1 MSNCQNKRNTQ
12 CPLTGAFYLG
22 VHYGFIPMT
31 FQPLPIVPFEQ
42 LADEISGFKS
52 DEQLLNDS
60 LRTTIF
66 VSGSSTA
73 SQGRASYIL
82 GEEGERQWLPNTLT
96 CWLNDITIITQK
108 YEQYDPTEKL
118 LVPVTSINGSTWC
131 YRMGLDSWSSSS
143 LLSAIRQMS
152 RPQLAERVQISLKPK
167 GRATFISIAC
177 ITHDMS
183 SYQTVSIPGSDLGR
197 KLGYT
202 EMLDVISYFHLAQSA
217 NQTDVNEIASSSIAA
232 SKALIEASPADVEPA
247 AIEPLCKPKRAR
259 RKTAIRAKTT
269 KTVLTVDAETSV

>member
-1 MSNCQNKRNTQ
+1 
-12 CPLTGAFYLG
+12 
-22 VHYGFIPMT
+22 MT
-31 FQPLPIVPFEQ
+31 FQSLPIVPFEQ
-42 LADEISGFKS
+42 LANEIPGFTN

-82 GEEGERQWLPNTLT
+82 GDEGERQWLPNTLT
-96 CWLNDITIITQK
+96 CWLNDINIITQK

-118 LVPVTSINGSTWC
+118 LVSVTSINGSTWC

-183 SYQTVSIPGSDLGR
+183 SYQTVSIPETDLGR

-217 NQTDVNEIASSSIAA
+217 NQADVNEIASSSIAA
-232 SKALIEASPADVEPA
+232 SKALIEASPADAEPA
-247 AIEPLCKPKRAR
+247 AIEPLSKPKRAR
-259 RKTAIRAKTT
+259 RKTATRAKTT

>member
-1 MSNCQNKRNTQ
+1 
-12 CPLTGAFYLG
+12 
-22 VHYGFIPMT
+22 MT
-31 FQPLPIVPFEQ
+31 FTTIPVAPFEQ
-42 LADEISGFKS
+42 LADGIPGFTS

-66 VSGSSTA
+66 VSGSSSA

-82 GEEGERQWLPNTLT
+82 GDEGEKQWLPNTLT
-96 CWLNDITIITQK
+96 CWLNDLTIITQT

-143 LLSAIRQMS
+143 LLTAIRQMS
-152 RPQLAERVQISLKPK
+152 RLQLADRVQISLKPK

-177 ITHDMS
+177 IAHDMS
-183 SYQTVSIPGSDLGR
+183 SYQTISIPETDLGR

-217 NQTDVNEIASSSIAA
+217 NQADVNEMASSSIGTC
-232 SKALIEASPADVEPA
+232 KTLKGASPEEV
-247 AIEPLCKPKRAR
+247 
-259 RKTAIRAKTT
+259 
-269 KTVLTVDAETSV
+269 